1 MIVPNQDLIP
11 VPGETARVARAA
23 FPKGNVYM
31 TMRDELGGM
40 YSDSEFAPLFS
51 TRGRPAEAPGRLALI
66 LVIQFAEGLTDRQAA
81 EAVRARIDL
90 KYAMGLELTDSGF
103 DHSVLSE
110 FRDRVIAGG
119 VERRLLDDMLT
130 RFRELDLIKARGQ
143 QRTDSTHILAAVRK
157 LNRLECVG
165 ETMRRAL
172 NDLAAVAPT
181 WLLKQVTP
189 DWFDLYGPRF
199 EQYRLPK
206 EKSEQHD
213 LAERIGRDGY
223 HLLASIYADD
233 APRWLREIPAVQVLR
248 QVWIQ
253 QYYVQDDQVRWR
265 AREGLPP
272 NKSLIMSP
280 YDPEARNRTK
290 RSLNWTGY
298 IVHLSETC
306 DQNKPHLITNVE
318 TTLATTADVEV
329 TDTIHNALEGKDL
342 LPSEHYVDTG
352 YVDADLLMT
361 SLSAHS
367 VDLYG
372 PAPPDSSW
380 QAKAS
385 QGFDVSCF
393 AIDWEAEQV
402 ICPMGQTSTSW
413 RPRQDNYGN
422 DVIEVRFD
430 RPTCLV
436 CGSRSQCTRA
446 KKHPRTLR
454 FKPQA
459 QYLALQ
465 AARQRQTTDEFKLR
479 YNIRAGVE
487 GTVSQG
493 TRSFDLRR
501 ARYIGLAKTRLQ
513 HILVASAI
521 NLTRAIAW
529 LGEIPQAPTRQSRFA
544 ALGCV

>member
-11 VPGETARVARAA
+11 VPEGTARVARAA

-31 TMRDELGGM
+31 TMRDKLGGL
-40 YSDSEFAPLFS
+40 YRDSEFAPLFA

-90 KYAMGLELTDSGF
+90 KYALGLELTDSGF
-103 DHSVLSE
+103 DYSVLSE

-119 VERRLLDDMLT
+119 VERRLLDDMLA
-130 RFRELDLIKARGQ
+130 RFRELGLIKARGQ
-143 QRTDSTHILAAVRK
+143 QRTDSTHVLAAVRK

-165 ETMRRAL
+165 ETMRCAL
-172 NDLAAVAPT
+172 NDLATVASG
-181 WLLKQVTP
+181 WLLEQVTP
-189 DWFDLYGPRF
+189 DWFDLYGSRF

-206 EKSEQHD
+206 EKSERHE

-223 HLLASIYADD
+223 HLLASIYAAD

-253 QYYVQDDQVRWR
+253 QYYVQDDQVQWR

-272 NKSLIMSP
+272 NKLLIMSP

-290 RSLNWTGY
+290 RRLNWTGY
-298 IVHLSETC
+298 TVHLSETC
-306 DQNKPHLITNVE
+306 DQNSPHLITNVE
-318 TTLATTADVEV
+318 TTSATTADVDV
-329 TDTIHNALEGKDL
+329 TDTIHRALERKDL

-352 YVDADLLMT
+352 YIDAELLIT
-361 SLSAHS
+361 SSSAHG

-372 PAPPDSSW
+372 PVPPDPSW

-385 QGFDVSCF
+385 QGFDISCF
-393 AIDWEAEQV
+393 AVDWEAEQV
-402 ICPMGQTSTSW
+402 ICPMGQTSISW
-413 RPRQDNYGN
+413 RPRQDNHGN
-422 DVIEVRFD
+422 GDIEVRFD
-430 RPTCLV
+430 RHTCLG
-436 CGSRSQCTRA
+436 CDSRPQCTHARNY
-446 KKHPRTLR
+446 PRTLR

-465 AARQRQTTDEFKLR
+465 AARQRQTTDEFKRR

-501 ARYIGLAKTRLQ
+501 ARYIGLAKTCLQ

-529 LGEIPQAPTRQSRFA
+529 LGGIPQAPTRQSRFA
-544 ALGCV
+544 ALACA